1 MKTHTT
7 LDLDRDL
14 LAAAAEAL
22 GTSRTTD
29 TVHAALR
36 DAVARSARAR
46 LMARDWSNLK
56 ELLPEMRA
64 PRHFLPQP
72 GETAAMIA
80 DASREG
86 AATGA
91 LPLAH
96 EAEPV
101 LAERP
106 RRTSA

>member
-14 LAAAAEAL
+14 LAAAAQAL

-36 DAVARSARAR
+36 DAVARRARAR

-64 PRHFLPQP
+64 PRQFLPQP
-72 GETAAMIA
+72 DETAAIA
-80 DASREG
+80 AASD
-86 AATGA
+86 
-91 LPLAH
+91 
-96 EAEPV
+96 EPSV
-101 LAERP
+101 HQAGSSHSKQV
-106 RRTSA
+106 RRSA